1 MLPENERAFN
11 KMHDI
16 DDFLDDLK
24 LGGQVVDSNIYTKHI
39 TRNEPSY
46 AAYGLNNQLKRVLKP
61 TDHQKSPFKI
71 RGIDLNTQRFSKDEE
86 EVWSWINGRKNR
98 AM

>member
-71 RGIDLNTQRFSKDEE
+71 RAIDLNTQRFSKDEE